1 MPEGGGGGTGGVV
14 RDEEWIINNSSLMSV
29 RTPQWV
35 SRGRGRGVATMG
47 LHETCLH
54 KFTLF
59 FSFSLSSLL
68 SFLVS
73 LRLLCISY
81 TFILKLT
88 VISWILY
95 VNVLITDSVKRHQ
108 LLC

>member
-1 MPEGGGGGTGGVV
+1 M
-14 RDEEWIINNSSLMSV
+14 
-29 RTPQWV
+29 
-35 SRGRGRGVATMG
+35 ATMG

-59 FSFSLSSLL
+59 FSFSLSSSSLL

-81 TFILKLT
+81 MFILKLT
-88 VISWILY
+88 VISWIPY